1 MTEWPRRKRSAVDD
15 AMLTSPVAQPT
26 CKGSEAGR
34 TVSTIPPSFYDPAEP
49 IAVDGM
55 RESFSQRR
63 EREYAHAW
71 RVRLG
76 PEAWQELVTAYA
88 EEIRQNLEDE
98 NRIHDRKEAK

>member
-1 MTEWPRRKRSAVDD
+1 
-15 AMLTSPVAQPT
+15 
-26 CKGSEAGR
+26 
-34 TVSTIPPSFYDPAEP
+34 
-49 IAVDGM
+49 M